1 MVMKGKQNSSRSKP
15 ILALEN
21 VSYSYPNGV
30 AALHNV
36 HMEIQPG
43 SKIAILGAN
52 GAGKS
57 TLFLHL
63 NGILQPQSGRVLLD
77 GQRVEYTRSFLNALR
92 QKVGIVFQDPD
103 SQLFSVNVF
112 QDISFGPMNLKCS
125 PAEIKERVE
134 QAMEITKI
142 GDLRGRP
149 THQLSCGQ
157 KKRVAIA
164 GILAMDPEV
173 IILDE
178 PTASLDPC
186 LVEEMMILFEELYK
200 SGKTLIISTH
210 DMDLAYN
217 WVDYCYVL
225 NQGRVASH
233 GSPYEIFRNQ
243 GLLKENNLQIPW
255 VLKVFD
261 QLIAKGLI
269 DENSPLPD
277 NEEQLFAYLDDAA
290 FPDTTYSVKTKR
302 SPGILMREAR

>member
-1 MVMKGKQNSSRSKP
+1 MSQADQNLSSSNP

-30 AALHNV
+30 AALHKIQ
-36 HMEIQPG
+36 MEIQPG

-77 GQRVEYTRSFLNALR
+77 GQRVEYTHSFLSVLR
-92 QKVGIVFQDPD
+92 KKVGIVFQDPD

-112 QDISFGPMNLKCS
+112 QDISFGPMNLKYS
-125 PAEIKERVE
+125 PTEVKDRVE
-134 QAMEITKI
+134 RAMEITKI
-142 GDLRGRP
+142 CDLRGRP
-149 THQLSCGQ
+149 THQLSYGQ

-186 LVEEMMILFEELYK
+186 LVEEMMLLFEELYK
-200 SGKTLIISTH
+200 RGKTLIMSTH
-210 DMDLAYN
+210 DMDLAYS

-225 NQGRVASH
+225 NQGSVAAQ
-233 GSPYEIFRNQ
+233 GSPYDIFRDQ
-243 GLLKENNLQIPW
+243 TLLKENNLQIPW
-255 VLKVFD
+255 VLKVFE
-261 QLIAKGLI
+261 QLVAKGLI
-269 DENSPLPD
+269 DGNSRPPY
-277 NEEQLFAYLDDAA
+277 NEEQLFAYLDNAA
-290 FPDTTYSVKTKR
+290 FPVAKQSIKTEVNPWNLYRK
-302 SPGILMREAR
+302 AR

>member
-1 MVMKGKQNSSRSKP
+1 MSQAEQNSSRSNP

-21 VSYSYPNGV
+21 VSYSYPNGI
-30 AALHNV
+30 AALNKI
-36 HMEIQPG
+36 HMEIQLG

-63 NGILQPQSGRVLLD
+63 NGILKPQSGRVLLD
-77 GQRVEYTRSFLNALR
+77 GQRVEYTHSFLSVLR
-92 QKVGIVFQDPD
+92 KKVGIVFQDPD

-112 QDISFGPMNLKCS
+112 QDISFGPMNLKFS
-125 PAEIKERVE
+125 PAEVKDRVE

-142 GDLRGRP
+142 CDLRGRP
-149 THQLSCGQ
+149 THQLSYGQ

-186 LVEEMMILFEELYK
+186 LVEEMMLLFEELYK

-210 DMDLAYN
+210 DMDLAYS

-225 NQGRVASH
+225 NQGSVAAQGPPH
-233 GSPYEIFRNQ
+233 EIFRNQ
-243 GLLKENNLQIPW
+243 ALLTENNLQIPW
-255 VLKVFD
+255 VLKVFA
-261 QLIAKGLI
+261 QLAAKGLI
-269 DENSPLPD
+269 DDNAPPPH
-277 NEEQLFAYLDDAA
+277 NEEQLFAYLDNAA
-290 FPDTTYSVKTKR
+290 FPVAKYSGKTKR
-302 SPGILMREAR
+302 SPGTYIREAR

>member
-1 MVMKGKQNSSRSKP
+1 MSQAIFSSSKTQP

-30 AALHNV
+30 AALKQIQ
-36 HMEIQPG
+36 MEIRPG

-63 NGILQPQSGRVLLD
+63 NGILQPQSGDVLLE
-77 GQRVEYTRSFLNALR
+77 GERVKYTRSFLSVLR
-92 QKVGIVFQDPD
+92 KKVGIVFQDPD

-112 QDISFGPMNLKCS
+112 QDISFGPMNLKYS
-125 PAEIKERVE
+125 PQEVKDRVE
-134 QAMEITKI
+134 EAMEITKI
-142 GDLRGRP
+142 TDLRGRP
-149 THQLSCGQ
+149 THQLSYGQ

-186 LVEEMMILFEELYK
+186 LVEEMMLLFEELYK

-210 DMDLAYN
+210 DMDLAYS

-225 NQGRVASH
+225 NQGSVAAQGTPH
-233 GSPYEIFRNQ
+233 DIFRNQ
-243 GLLKENNLQIPW
+243 ELLTENNLQIPW
-255 VLKVFD
+255 VLKVFA
-261 QLIAKGLI
+261 QLVAKGLI
-269 DENSPLPD
+269 DD
-277 NEEQLFAYLDDAA
+277 NCRPPQNEDQLFAYLDQAA
-290 FPDTTYSVKTKR
+290 FPLQTSSLKQKR
-302 SPGILMREAR
+302 SHGIYIREAR

>member
-1 MVMKGKQNSSRSKP
+1 VSQSEQNPSPSNP

-30 AALHNV
+30 TALQEI
-36 HMEIQPG
+36 HMEIHKG

-77 GQRVEYTRSFLNALR
+77 GQRVEYTRNFLSVLR
-92 QKVGIVFQDPD
+92 KKVGIVFQDPD
-103 SQLFSVNVF
+103 NQLFSVNVF
-112 QDISFGPMNLKCS
+112 QDISFGPMNLKYP
-125 PAEIKERVE
+125 PAEIKTRVE

-142 GDLRGRP
+142 SDLRGRP
-149 THQLSCGQ
+149 THQLSYGQ

-186 LVEEMMILFEELYK
+186 LVEEMMLLFEQLYK
-200 SGKTLIISTH
+200 NGKTLIIATH
-210 DMDLAYN
+210 DMDLAYS

-225 NQGRVASH
+225 NQGRVDAQ
-233 GSPYEIFRNQ
+233 GSPPDIFRNQ
-243 GLLKENNLQIPW
+243 ALLKQNNLQIPW
-255 VLKVFD
+255 VLKVFA
-261 QLIAKGLI
+261 QLVAKGLI
-269 DENSPLPD
+269 SNNCQPPQ
-277 NEEQLFAYLDDAA
+277 NEEQLFAYLDNI
-290 FPDTTYSVKTKR
+290 PENISG
-302 SPGILMREAR
+302 SS